1 MSKRVEKLKLM
12 LVLGDG
18 PSMFFFSEFL
28 NVGVSHNASYIYI
41 YIYIALYHHSTP
53 VLLN

>member
-12 LVLGDG
+12 LILGDG
-18 PSMFFFSEFL
+18 PSMFFFFFSEFL

-41 YIYIALYHHSTP
+41 ALYHHSTP